1 MRPIDADALDKKI
14 YNDVPISVFG
24 SVKKMAAVRQLIED
38 APTIDVRPVVHG
50 HWIENTHTCGTT
62 TGGYTIWHDYT
73 CSVCGGIMGRKDDAY
88 CYKCGAIMDEKEQN

>member
-1 MRPIDADALDKKI
+1 MRLIDADALKEHLIGNRYGVKAI
-14 YNDVPISVFG
+14 YYAIDH
-24 SVKKMAAVRQLIED
+24 

-50 HWIENTHTCGTT
+50 HWIENTHMCGTT

-73 CSVCGGIMGRKDDAY
+73 CSVCGGIMGRKTDVY